1 MVALDKTKFKEW
13 IDRPDV
19 VSVEQVV
26 GWGSEI
32 VFSLANNATYIPY
45 LEGPRSPRF
54 SVSGS
59 FDGSDEYT
67 TFISLALQTSSES
80 LGSAEPNWRGIKNSV
95 AGTVPLRYYD
105 TTIT

>member
-32 VFSLANNATYIPY
+32 IVGAARNATFIPY
-45 LEGPRSPRF
+45 LEGPRSSRF
-54 SVSGS
+54 SINAGY
-59 FDGSDEYT
+59 DGSDEYT
-67 TFISLALQTSSES
+67 TFLSLALQTSVES
-80 LGSAEPNWRGIKNSV
+80 LGSAEPNWKGIKNSV